1 MGWNIAAVVAVGLLV
16 TVFIIMMV
24 RPDTTSSTMA
34 INGDTLGPEDET
46 MSQYQQRSDATLQ
59 SETAES
65 GKADDGSDNTGHQK
79 SSGRGAK
86 DSKHWALVT
95 FNPPTTPAKAAE
107 ALDGSNVRVGS
118 VLVGPGVV
126 SGIPN
131 PTPGYPLEKLF
142 FDQVQWANE
151 LEDTSNDDE
160 IPGVIVYGTLDQLR
174 AIRKKTFAVEALPSD
189 AVWGRIGVRNPAI
202 AGVEDTPGSSQDSA
216 TSQDDVNPITLPSPT
231 GDRRL

>member
-1 MGWNIAAVVAVGLLV
+1 MGWNIAAVVAVALLV

-65 GKADDGSDNTGHQK
+65 GKANNGSASTGHQT
-79 SSGRGAK
+79 SSGRKA
-86 DSKHWALVT
+86 DDNKHWALVT

-107 ALDGSNVRVGS
+107 ALRGSSVRVGS

-126 SGIPN
+126 SGIPD
-131 PTPGYPLEKLF
+131 PTAGYPLERLF
-142 FDQVQWANE
+142 ADQVQWANE
-151 LEDTSNDDE
+151 LEDTSDDDQ

-174 AIRKKTFAVEALPSD
+174 TIRTKAFAVEALPSD

-202 AGVEDTPGSSQDSA
+202 AGVDDFSGTSQDSA
-216 TSQDDVNPITLPSPT
+216 ISQDDVKPIILPSPT
-231 GDRRL
+231 GNR

>member
-1 MGWNIAAVVAVGLLV
+1 MAVGLLV

-65 GKADDGSDNTGHQK
+65 GKADNGSDSTGHQK

-142 FDQVQWANE
+142 SDQVQWANE
-151 LEDTSNDDE
+151 LEDTPNDDE

-174 AIRKKTFAVEALPSD
+174 AIRTKTFAVEALPSD

-216 TSQDDVNPITLPSPT
+216 TFQDDVNPITLPSPA